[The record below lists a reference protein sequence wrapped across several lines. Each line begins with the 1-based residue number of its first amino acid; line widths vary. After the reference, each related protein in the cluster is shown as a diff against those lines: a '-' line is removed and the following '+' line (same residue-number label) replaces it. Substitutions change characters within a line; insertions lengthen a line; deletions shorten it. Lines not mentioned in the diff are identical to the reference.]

1 MGGYMGLG
9 LQQWIYSRNPQK
21 KMFKKQPLKSFTA
34 LPKYSRTFKL
44 QSSRKENKIL
54 NGLITV
60 LFVFSASLLSI
71 FTINQYIAYSNKH
84 AQDIID
90 ITKKK
95 DLETFSFL
103 VNSGEDRLINNQA
116 LRAYSEFKLAQNINP
131 ESERL
136 SQLIIET
143 LSVLCADNNEFC
155 KELDRAMEIE

>member
-9 LQQWIYSRNPQK
+9 LQQWIYSRDPQK

-44 QSSRKENKIL
+44 QVNRKENKKL

-60 LFVFSASLLSI
+60 LFVFCTLLLSV
-71 FTINQYIAYSNKH
+71 FTIKHFIDYSDKH
-84 AQDIID
+84 TQAVIN

-103 VNSGEDRLINNQA
+103 VNSGENRLLNNHP
-116 LRAYSEFKLAQNINP
+116 LGAYSEFKLAYKVNP

-136 SQLIIET
+136 NQLLIET
-143 LSVLCADNNEFC
+143 LSILCVDNNEFC
-155 KELDRAMEIE
+155 KELDHTLEFQ

>member
-9 LQQWIYSRNPQK
+9 LQHWIYSRNPQK

-54 NGLITV
+54 NGLITI
-60 LFVFSASLLSI
+60 LFVFSALLLSI
-71 FTINQYIAYSNKH
+71 FIINQYIDYSNKH

-155 KELDRAMEIE
+155 KELDCAMEIE